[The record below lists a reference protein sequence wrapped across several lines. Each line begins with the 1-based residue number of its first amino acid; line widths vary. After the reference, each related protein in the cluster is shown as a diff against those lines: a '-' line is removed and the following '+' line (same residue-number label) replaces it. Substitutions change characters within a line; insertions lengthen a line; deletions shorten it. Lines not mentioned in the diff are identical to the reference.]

1 MRKLPSIILASTSP
15 RRKELLSLAGID
27 FEIRVAQVR
36 EDYSPRIAPAQVPE
50 YLAKKKA
57 TAAQSL
63 CEETDIILAADT
75 IVLAG
80 GIILGKPKSL
90 EEAKRYLRILSGRS
104 HEVITGVCL
113 LQGNRVDS
121 FSEHTRVFF
130 RELLPEEIDYYVD
143 IFRPLDK
150 AGAYAIQE
158 WIGIRGVER
167 IEGDYFNVVGLP
179 VSHLTEHLSALKFQ

>member
-1 MRKLPSIILASTSP
+1 MQKLPFTILASTSP

-50 YLAKKKA
+50 YLAQKKA
-57 TAAQSL
+57 AAAQSL

-90 EEAKRYLRILSGRS
+90 EEAKRYLGILSGRS

-113 LQGNRVDS
+113 LQGNRLDS

-130 RELLPEEIDYYVD
+130 RELLPGEIDYYVD

-179 VSHLTEHLSALKFQ
+179 VSRLTEHLSTFKFQ